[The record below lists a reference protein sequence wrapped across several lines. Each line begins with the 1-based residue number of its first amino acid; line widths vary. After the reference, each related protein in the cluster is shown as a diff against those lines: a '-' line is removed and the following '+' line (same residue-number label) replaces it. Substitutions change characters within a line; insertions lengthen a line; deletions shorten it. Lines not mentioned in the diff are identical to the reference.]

1 MKRLIAFT
9 LILIAATAYITVKYF
24 KNLNT
29 SGVHAGNIMR
39 TIPDGASLVFEFPNE
54 KSFYDIYTGN
64 TLLQN
69 LIGEEKLA
77 DLDTVRKVLFNNTAL
92 SSFFT
97 GRNVFVSIFPPQ
109 STQVDLLLTSS
120 TSKDIDPAEY
130 DKLARQQKTGMLI
143 TPLKIGEKR
152 GYNIFFNALKKRFY
166 LINIDANI
174 YTGSFSKELI
184 TQAANYQPDK
194 NRRAFMLLPDQQN
207 SNSLANLYINYEAL
221 GPLFNQLF
229 KNSNTD
235 IFKPFRLLPALAA
248 LNLNFKNDA
257 VMFSGYT
264 NIETQRPG
272 TYLNIFTNQQP
283 VANQLRDIYPAT
295 TAYATNLAVSDAAGF
310 AADLSDFHNKAGLQK
325 EKDALFTKI
334 KTETGINLNTEF
346 NKLLGNEF
354 AVITTRYQE
363 KFAIVTVKNGTK
375 LRPFMTNISNMT
387 SDDVGQFNYSKLPY
401 FLLGDAFNAFKKPYF
416 RIIDNYL
423 ILANTANELA
433 SYNDTYL
440 NRKFLNKTEQYVKF
454 DNLLAEK
461 SNVAFFI
468 HFKNA
473 QQILKDGLKD
483 GFYLAY
489 KNNSLSL
496 RNFYGASYQF
506 AATDKNFYTNFCL
519 LQNMPDT
526 TVSKKRD

>member
-1 MKRLIAFT
+1 MKRLIVIT

-29 SGVHAGNIMR
+29 SGMHAGNIMR
-39 TIPDGASLVFEFPNE
+39 TIPDGAALVFEFTNE
-54 KSFYDIYTGN
+54 KSFYDIYNGN
-64 TLLQN
+64 TLLHN
-69 LIGEEKLA
+69 LMGEDKMNE
-77 DLDTVRKVLFNNTAL
+77 LDTVRNVLFNNAAL

-97 GRNVFVSIFPPQ
+97 GRNVFVSVHPSQ
-109 STQVDLLLTSS
+109 STQVDLLLTAS
-120 TSKDIDPAEY
+120 TAKDIDLNEF
-130 DKLARQQKTGMLI
+130 DKLAKQQKTGMLI

-152 GYNIFFNALKKRFY
+152 GYNIYFNSLKKRFY
-166 LINIDANI
+166 IINIDANI
-174 YTGSFSKELI
+174 YSGSFSKDLI
-184 TQAANYQPDK
+184 TQTANYKPDRDK
-194 NRRAFMLLPDQQN
+194 HAFMLLPDQQN
-207 SNSLANLYINYEAL
+207 SNSLANLYINYEHL

-229 KNSNTD
+229 QNSNTD

-272 TYLNIFTNQQP
+272 TYLNVFTNQQP
-283 VANQLRDIYPAT
+283 VVNELKDLYPYT
-295 TAYATNLAVSDAAGF
+295 TAYATNFAVSDPARF
-310 AADLSDFHNKAGLQK
+310 ATDLSDFQNKAGLQK
-325 EKDALFTKI
+325 EKDALFSKI
-334 KTETGINLNTEF
+334 KAETGINLNAEF
-346 NKLLGNEF
+346 AKLLGNEF
-354 AVITTRYQE
+354 AVATTRYQE
-363 KFAIVTVKNGTK
+363 KLAIVTVKNGSK
-375 LRPFMTNISNMT
+375 LRPFMTNISTMAR
-387 SDDVGQFNYSKLPY
+387 DDVGQFNYNKLPF

-423 ILANTANELA
+423 ILANSTKELE
-433 SYNDTYL
+433 SYNDIYL

-483 GFYLAY
+483 EFYLAY
-489 KNNSLSL
+489 KNNSLSIK
-496 RNFYGASYQF
+496 NFYGASYQF

-519 LQNMPDT
+519 LQNQPDS
-526 TVSKKRD
+526 TVSKKNN